1 MTYAIYQKSFDDY
14 ELSFSNGVVFGHF
27 NEEEISMI
35 ECILQAIGIE
45 ETTPNY
51 MS

>member
-1 MTYAIYQKSFDDY
+1 MKYAIYRKGFDDY
-14 ELSFSNGVVFGHF
+14 ELSFSNGAIFSHF

-45 ETTPNY
+45 EAEQNL
-51 MS
+51 